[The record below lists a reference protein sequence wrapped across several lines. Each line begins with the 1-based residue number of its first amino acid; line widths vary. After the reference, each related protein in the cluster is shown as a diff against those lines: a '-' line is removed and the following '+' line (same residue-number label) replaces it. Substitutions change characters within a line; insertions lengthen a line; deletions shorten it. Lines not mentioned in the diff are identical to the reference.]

1 MKLLPYW
8 FTKTKESK
16 LVELKNWK
24 DSLEKL
30 YEQDIYASIINYGEY
45 DGHTQVMFV
54 NSNSDEKVVATPVGK
69 KELITVAIGDN
80 GREIR
85 FISLQQNCNT
95 KEE

>member
-1 MKLLPYW
+1 
-8 FTKTKESK
+8 
-16 LVELKNWK
+16 
-24 DSLEKL
+24 
-30 YEQDIYASIINYGEY
+30 
-45 DGHTQVMFV
+45 MFV

-85 FISLQQNCNT
+85 FMSLQQNCNT